1 LLWFRV
7 PGWRVLA
14 IIDGAENE
22 TFLGK
27 SGFKELSM
35 DEQELIRRVQDGDEE
50 AFGQIMGLYKDKI
63 VNYLYQF
70 SGDYQKAVELAQ
82 ETFIRVY
89 FKADKYRPIAP
100 LSSWIYTIASNLA
113 KTECRRSRKMATVSL
128 EDIPNNFSSGTY
140 YKDPADPGLV
150 RNLREALG
158 ELHPRYRVPVV
169 LKDVEGFSQEE
180 IARIIKRPVGTVKAR
195 ISRGRE
201 QLRKKLEKARD
212 GEPYPAE
219 KEVSE
224 NGRA

>member
-1 LLWFRV
+1 
-7 PGWRVLA
+7 
-14 IIDGAENE
+14 
-22 TFLGK
+22 
-27 SGFKELSM
+27 M

-50 AFGQIMGLYKDKI
+50 AFGRIMGLYKDKI

-82 ETFIRVY
+82 ETFVRVY
-89 FKADKYRPIAP
+89 FKAGKYRPIAP

-113 KTECRRSRKMATVSL
+113 KTDCRRSKKMATVSL
-128 EDIPNNFSSGTY
+128 EDIPNNYSSGTY
-140 YKDPADPGLV
+140 YEDPADPGLV
-150 RNLREALG
+150 RNLREALD

-169 LKDVEGFSQEE
+169 LKDMEGFSQEE

-201 QLRKKLEKARD
+201 QLRRKLEKARD
-212 GEPYPAE
+212 GGSFAGE

-224 NGRA
+224 HGRA

>member
-1 LLWFRV
+1 
-7 PGWRVLA
+7 
-14 IIDGAENE
+14 
-22 TFLGK
+22 
-27 SGFKELSM
+27 M
-35 DEQELIRRVQDGDEE
+35 DEQELIRRVQDGDEW

-70 SGDYQKAVELAQ
+70 SGDYQKASELAQ

-89 FKADKYRPIAP
+89 FKAGKYRPIAP

-140 YKDPADPGLV
+140 YEDPADPGLV
-150 RNLREALG
+150 RNLREALD

-169 LKDVEGFSQEE
+169 LKDMEGFSQEE

-201 QLRKKLEKARD
+201 QLRKRLEKARE
-212 GEPYPAE
+212 GEPYSAE

-224 NGRA
+224 HGRA

>member
-1 LLWFRV
+1 
-7 PGWRVLA
+7 
-14 IIDGAENE
+14 
-22 TFLGK
+22 
-27 SGFKELSM
+27 
-35 DEQELIRRVQDGDEE
+35 
-50 AFGQIMGLYKDKI
+50 MGLYKDKI

-89 FKADKYRPIAP
+89 FKADRYRPIAP
-100 LSSWIYTIASNLA
+100 LSAWIYTIASNLA
-113 KTECRRSRKMATVSL
+113 KTECRRSRKMSTVSL

-140 YKDPADPGLV
+140 YEDPADPGLV
-150 RNLREALG
+150 RNLREALD

-169 LKDVEGFSQEE
+169 LKDMEGFSQEE

-201 QLRKKLEKARD
+201 QLRRKLEKARD
-212 GEPYPAE
+212 GESLAAE

-224 NGRA
+224 HGRA